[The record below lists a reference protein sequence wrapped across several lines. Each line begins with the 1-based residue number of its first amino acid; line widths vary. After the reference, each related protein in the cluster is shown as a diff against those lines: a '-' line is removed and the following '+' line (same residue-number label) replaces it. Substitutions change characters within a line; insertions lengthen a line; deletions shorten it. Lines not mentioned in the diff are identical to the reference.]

1 MNDFTIL
8 SAEQIF
14 DIDKLDI
21 LKKRG
26 IKAAVTD
33 FAILSGTF
41 IVSLEDMKE
50 GFKYDYVDGANKTL
64 ANRTGEYF
72 TSSTVEDF
80 DDDYSM
86 ITVDYRGI
94 KTTDNVPSDVPAV
107 RPAINFSFLDR
118 KNCKVTKAEDGILEV
133 EYGHYPQ
140 QAADQK
146 TQKELEYFFD
156 MRTLQTTG
164 NSFTTGKW
172 KKPLIEYEHEGK
184 KYVRVRAVLNS
195 ATDNPHCE
203 LSTKEICKNK
213 DAVWVEVQP
222 VKWWLDEKTG
232 IMLSEKLLFSGVS
245 VYGFSNVDKYKGN
258 FNDSD
263 IKQYLDEYFAKDL
276 TQHLKKTKSISR
288 RPSNPYG
295 FDYSKVSEE
304 DIIKGALVSDVPVFL
319 HGASSDG
326 KSSRVKQYDK
336 DCEIIYLRNATPDSL
351 NGKSVYN
358 PETGEMMDVPP
369 TWLKKLTK
377 KCEDEQNKL
386 HIVFFD
392 ELSNA
397 LPSIQG
403 MAFNIVLDK
412 EVNGKWKLPDN
423 ARIVAAGNELED
435 SLSANQISEPL
446 FNRFA
451 HVYIHTTTKDWLKW
465 AATPKE
471 NYEKLDYEMKEPE
484 LKIHPSI
491 YAYIALKGDAVLRT
505 PYNGKTPNADP
516 RKWEMASN
524 VLYAT
529 KKPEM
534 LRSLIGEE
542 LTNEFVDF
550 CQQQVIGIEDVLNGN
565 YDQDDLGMNLGR
577 KYATAAGLSA
587 VDEENVKPV
596 REFVAKL
603 GQEIEATFD
612 NLWAHGDEH
621 RLDIIQELRMESES
635 KKGAK

>member
-1 MNDFTIL
+1 MSKFTLL
-8 SAEQIF
+8 SAEQILGT
-14 DIDKLDI
+14 DKLDI
-21 LKKRG
+21 IRKRG
-26 IKAAVTD
+26 TKAEATD
-33 FAILSGTF
+33 YAILSYAMT
-41 IVSLEDMKE
+41 DYHNMKSPSHLCS
-50 GFKYDYVDGANKTL
+50 YWTKTL
-64 ANRTGEYF
+64 NDEY
-72 TSSTVEDF
+72 SENNEIIAIDYGG
-80 DDDYSM
+80 DDKGYQCDERS
-86 ITVDYRGI
+86 I
-94 KTTDNVPSDVPAV
+94 AA
-107 RPAINFSFLDR
+107 RPAIRFSSFDS
-118 KNCKVTKAEDGILEV
+118 KDYKIKKTEDGILEV

-146 TQKELEYFFD
+146 TQKELEFLFNKGE
-156 MRTLQTTG
+156 LQTTG
-164 NSFTTGKW
+164 HHFTTGDER
-172 KKPLIEYEHEGK
+172 LRTEYEYKGK
-184 KYVRVRAVLNS
+184 EYIRTIAWPFWYRKNHLQN
-195 ATDNPHCE
+195 
-203 LSTKEICKNK
+203 LSNKEAYSKRK
-213 DAVWVEVQP
+213 PVWVEVQP

-232 IMLSEKLLFSGVS
+232 IMLSEKALFANI
-245 VYGFSNVDKYKGN
+245 GFFKTSEKGQIYKGN

-304 DIIKGALVSDVPVFL
+304 DIIKGALESDVPVFL

-451 HVYIHTTTKDWLKW
+451 HVYIHTTAKDWLKW

-524 VLYAT
+524 VLYTT

-542 LTNEFVDF
+542 LTDEFVNF
-550 CQQQVIGIEDVLNGN
+550 CQQQDIKM
-565 YDQDDLGMNLGR
+565 DD
-577 KYATAAGLSA
+577 ALSGSY
-587 VDEENVKPV
+587 N
-596 REFVAKL
+596 
-603 GQEIEATFD
+603 QT
-612 NLWAHGDEH
+612 
-621 RLDIIQELRMESES
+621 ESIS
-635 KKGAK
+635 KKR